1 MTAIIDKNML
11 KQALREFIHEEP
23 IVFKTLLKEI
33 LVEEQNQTSDK
44 EFEMLINKNF
54 ERFGDTFRALA

>member
-11 KQALREFIHEEP
+11 KEALRELIHEEP